1 MGTIFKSGSTYPG
14 GGGTGGGGTDNYADL
29 TNKPSING
37 TTLIGSKT
45 ASITNSGT
53 TTVNSM
59 TNAGTLPSFSYDA
72 QTKALTFNA
81 GTLPTKGNDTTVLTS
96 AGQITLT

>member
-1 MGTIFKSGSTYPG
+1 MGTIFKSGSTYPS
-14 GGGTGGGGTDNYADL
+14 GGGTGGGGTGNYADL

-45 ASITNSGT
+45 ASITSAGT
-53 TTVNSM
+53 TTVNSI
-59 TNAGTLPSFSYDA
+59 TDVGTLPSLSYDA
-72 QTKALTFNA
+72 ETEALTFSA